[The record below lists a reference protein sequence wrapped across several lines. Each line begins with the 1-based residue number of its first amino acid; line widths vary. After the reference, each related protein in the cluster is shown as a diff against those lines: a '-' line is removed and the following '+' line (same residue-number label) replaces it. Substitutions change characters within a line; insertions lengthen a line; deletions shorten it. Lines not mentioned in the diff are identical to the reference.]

1 MAHLGPPRIYS
12 VLVILLELADGKA
25 TFLPVSIPC
34 TGAGN
39 WLDGGCAAADGPEET
54 LLQTP
59 PRPVAGQRN
68 TLDHPLH
75 ACLKFTDTKARR
87 CGGW

>member
-12 VLVILLELADGKA
+12 VLVTLLDLADGKA
-25 TFLPVSIPC
+25 AFLPVSIPR
-34 TGAGN
+34 TGGS
-39 WLDGGCAAADGPEET
+39 AAAEGPEEA

-59 PRPVAGQRN
+59 PRPVAGQRS

-75 ACLKFTDTKARR
+75 ACLDFTDTNARR
-87 CGGW
+87 CGGR